1 VFCKNCGAQIED
13 DALFCE
19 KCGTAI
25 KSVSLRKED
34 EDVSGQQPT
43 ESDNIASNV
52 LTGVGHTRHIA
63 EKKKNKKIVLII
75 IGVVVVLAVAAV
87 AFTQGL
93 LGSVNV
99 DIVAQCNYNSAGKFA
114 YDSTTLYLIG
124 DFNDDDDDTSL
135 YSMSYNGT
143 NKKLISDNGD
153 IIRFRLVDGKILYLM
168 TDYSIGIMD
177 TDGTNDS
184 VLLEIEREDDD
195 VLTTFDLSDGV
206 LYYVYNDELHKHPIQ
221 DGEDTVLASN
231 VNMFVLVGKTIYY
244 NTDDSIFSCDI
255 NGGNALEIYSGESE
269 MLAYEDNTIYFK
281 NDNGIFSVAVN
292 GEEMAQCIVKADLEH
307 VVSYI
312 VEDDYIYYIQTFTT
326 DEIATIYKS
335 LDLDSTAAFA
345 LAMYGCGTVQRV
357 EKTGGIAEEMDS
369 DPAIMAYL
377 YGYPSGMYSRASI
390 LIDSF
395 EPVTFE

>member
-43 ESDNIASNV
+43 ESDNIASNA
-52 LTGVGHTRHIA
+52 LTGVEHTRHIA

-75 IGVVVVLAVAAV
+75 IGVVVVLAVAAAV
-87 AFTQGL
+87 YYIFTQGL

-99 DIVAQCNYNSAGKFA
+99 DIVAQCNYNSA
-114 YDSTTLYLIG
+114 
-124 DFNDDDDDTSL
+124 
-135 YSMSYNGT
+135 
-143 NKKLISDNGD
+143 
-153 IIRFRLVDGKILYLM
+153 KILYLM

-312 VEDDYIYYIQTFTT
+312 VEDDYIYYIQPFTT
-326 DEIATIYKS
+326 DELATIYKS